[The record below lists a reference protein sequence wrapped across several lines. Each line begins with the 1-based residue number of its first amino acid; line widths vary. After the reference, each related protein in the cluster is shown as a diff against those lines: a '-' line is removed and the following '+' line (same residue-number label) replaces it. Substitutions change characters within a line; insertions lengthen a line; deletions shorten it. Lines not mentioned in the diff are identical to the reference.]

1 MRPVPALEPKKCLF
15 PIALPKLTA
24 LHCKARPTLCGSHW
38 LVRLKG
44 PQLASKGRA
53 ATSQSFVSF
62 AVLDDCNVADE
73 LWRFSRALSAEI
85 LSVMGGL

>member
-15 PIALPKLTA
+15 PTALPKLTA

-44 PQLASKGRA
+44 SQLASKGRA
-53 ATSQSFVSF
+53 FTSQSFAS
-62 AVLDDCNVADE
+62 VADE
-73 LWRFSRALSAEI
+73 LWRFSRALAAEI